1 MQLPTDQ
8 SFSTIPVFTLTKGKI
23 AKTSGSFD
31 DITVIYCAADGVM
44 TLSSYGEIYHETQ
57 FITYAK
63 KSGRKY
69 PHCFIRLGY
78 RIICFMG
85 R

>member
-44 TLSSYGEIYHETQ
+44 TLSSYGENVTMLAGDVFGIDKQSVT
-57 FITYAK
+57 IV
-63 KSGRKY
+63 SGSW
-69 PHCFIRLGY
+69 HLS
-78 RIICFMG
+78 
-85 R
+85 